1 MHCWARYLFVVVVIA
16 LGTLSMLAACG
27 QKGPLVLPENAKQQ
41 APRKGTGKSSD
52 VPTPSAQSSA
62 QPSARSA
69 PQSSAEPQ
77 VAPLAPGQVQDPS
90 GNLLAWPTG
99 TN

>member
-41 APRKGTGKSSD
+41 APRKATGKSSD
-52 VPTPSAQSSA
+52 VPTPSAQPSAQSSA
-62 QPSARSA
+62 QAA
-69 PQSSAEPQ
+69 QSSAEPE
-77 VAPLAPGQVQDPS
+77 VAPLAPGQVQTPT